1 MTAFSP
7 FSMLGCIWQDE
18 EEPDAFCIEIQIRP
32 GAFFSIFAADASEWG
47 DAFQSICRGMVPLIS
62 LLFAAGQLT
71 RKLIDGGIRILK
83 TKSRTA
89 APPHFLQA
97 KSATMNT
104 ATASSGSE
112 DPSAP
117 PTDGEARVV
126 PCMLANSKQGWCV
139 ERYFSNGVFK
149 KGCWRAMHV
158 FEQEEKAMSASYSIN
173 RLNKTPAV

>member
-7 FSMLGCIWQDE
+7 FSRLYCIWQDE
-18 EEPDAFCIEIQIRP
+18 EGPDAFCIEIQIRP

-71 RKLIDGGIRILK
+71 RKLIDDGIRVLK

-89 APPHFLQA
+89 APPHLLQA
-97 KSATMNT
+97 KNVAGSL
-104 ATASSGSE
+104 ATASSGSK

-126 PCMLANSKQGWCV
+126 PCMLANSNQGWCV
-139 ERYFSNGVFK
+139 ERYSSNGLFK
-149 KGCWRAMHV
+149 KGCWIPMHL
-158 FEQEEKAMSASYSIN
+158 FGQEEKAMAASYSIN
-173 RLNKTPAV
+173 RLNKTPVI